1 MRAIV
6 STILVAAAF
15 AAAPAT
21 AAPEACAAAPAAL
34 RSAAASATVDAQRVA
49 LTNVSVGEKLCDAG
63 NRFEAN
69 RKFKVAAKALNL
81 DLATVMAGTA
91 TAAAAE

>member
-6 STILVAAAF
+6 SSILVAAAF

-34 RSAAASATVDAQRVA
+34 RTAAVAAPAASQRTV
-49 LTNVSVGEKLCDAG
+49 LTNVSIGEKLCEAG

-69 RKFKVAAKALNL
+69 RKFKAAAKALNV

-91 TAAAAE
+91 TAEAAQ